1 MTLPVKK
8 IHRRNTKKQVERN
21 FVLTNSSIYILNNDN
36 SKIKDMI
43 NLSDISSISTSPLDD
58 NIMIL
63 HVKNSSK
70 GDLMLSTEER
80 NATKIISVISYI
92 WMLGRKRGIQIP
104 IDISNE

>member
-1 MTLPVKK
+1 MTLPINK

-21 FVLTNSSIYILNNDN
+21 FLLTNNSIYILNSDN
-36 SKIKDMI
+36 SKIKDII
-43 NLSDISSISTSPLDD
+43 NLSDISTISTSPLND

-80 NATKIISVISYI
+80 NSTKVISVISYI
-92 WMLGRKRGIQIP
+92 WMLARKRGIQIP
-104 IDISNE
+104 INVSDE